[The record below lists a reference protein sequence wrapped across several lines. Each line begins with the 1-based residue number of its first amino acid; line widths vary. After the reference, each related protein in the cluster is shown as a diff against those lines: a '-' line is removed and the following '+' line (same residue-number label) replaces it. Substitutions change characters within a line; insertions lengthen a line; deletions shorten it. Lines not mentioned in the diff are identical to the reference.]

1 MLLCSIRLD
10 PFALDVPFHH
20 LWLKDSGLVE
30 EGLLCAVM
38 TIISG
43 VDLGSA
49 IERGLSS
56 LQPSAR
62 YERRKGVPSQGH
74 TTRHNTGGG

>member
-49 IERGLSS
+49 IERGPVKEKTAGFPGFIRS
-56 LQPSAR
+56 
-62 YERRKGVPSQGH
+62 GF
-74 TTRHNTGGG
+74 